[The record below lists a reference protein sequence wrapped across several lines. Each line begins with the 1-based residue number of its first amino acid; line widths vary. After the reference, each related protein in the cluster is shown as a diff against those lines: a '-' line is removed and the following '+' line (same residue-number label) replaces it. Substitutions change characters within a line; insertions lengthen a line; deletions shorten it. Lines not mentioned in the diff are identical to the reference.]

1 MTRLI
6 FLEDSPLTDLTFLA
20 VHAHPDDEASS
31 TGGIYPL
38 LHEQGVRT
46 VLVTCTNGECGD
58 ALDGAK
64 PDADHHDGDAV
75 AEIRRVELDNAVKIL
90 GIDRL
95 VRLGY
100 RDSGMMGWPQNSDP
114 DCFWAAEV
122 SDAAKKLAEVIMQER
137 PQVIVTYNEIGFYGH
152 PDHIQANRI
161 TLAALAMI
169 DYEPTLYYNAVPDSV
184 MAIYRAR
191 WEEED
196 RLKRE
201 EDEKNGVVRAPE
213 PEPEEPIN
221 MGTPDDQIGAR
232 GDVSSVNDRKYDALA
247 AHVSRI
253 ADSFWMKM
261 GKEQFRQVMTNEW
274 FFRVTNPKQLDGCV
288 DDIFAGYR

>member
-1 MTRLI
+1 
-6 FLEDSPLTDLTFLA
+6 LTFLA

-31 TGGIYPL
+31 TGGVYPL
-38 LHEQGVRT
+38 LHDQGVRT

-100 RDSGMMGWPQNSDP
+100 RDSGMMGWPQNADP
-114 DCFWAAEV
+114 DSFWAADV
-122 SDAAKKLAEVIMQER
+122 NDAAKRLAAIIMEER

-161 TLAALAMI
+161 TLAALELI
-169 DYEPTLYYNAVPDSV
+169 DYEPTLYYNAIPDSV

-201 EDEKNGVVRAPE
+201 EDEKKGIVRAPE
-213 PEPEEPIN
+213 PEPEEPLN
-221 MGTPDDQIGAR
+221 MGTPDDKIGAR
-232 GDVSSVNDRKYDALA
+232 VDVSSSNSRKFDALA
-247 AHVSRI
+247 AHASQI

-261 GKEQFRQVMTNEW
+261 GKEQFMEVMVNEW
-274 FFRVTNPKQLDGCV
+274 FFRVTNPKNLDGCV